1 MVVTLTDTEKIRE
14 IALDQYGYVTTAQA
28 EEGGVTRHSLAALT
42 RRNRLE
48 RVAQGLYRVPQVP
61 EMQNGAF
68 MRAILWTGAPE
79 AALSHETAL
88 DAYGVCDINPT
99 KVHVTVDRGRRIAKA
114 GGEGY
119 ALHRQRLDSQQR
131 TWWHRIPIVT
141 LPCAIEQCIAAD
153 VPSYLVRQAIEGGR
167 DGRLL
172 TDEEARR
179 LEGELDGRHK

>member
-28 EEGGVTRHSLAALT
+28 EEEGVTRHSLAALT